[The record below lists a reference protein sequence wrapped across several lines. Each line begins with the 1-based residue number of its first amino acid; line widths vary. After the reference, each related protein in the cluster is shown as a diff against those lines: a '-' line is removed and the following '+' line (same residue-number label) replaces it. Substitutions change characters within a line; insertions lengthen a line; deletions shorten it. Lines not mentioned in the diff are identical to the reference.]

1 MITVRL
7 LEKMMS
13 IMSMPIEVQVE
24 YAMKFLIN
32 IGLICLDLFSLG
44 LLLMLVF
51 IITDHLDHILEP
63 WIDKWDKYDWVDSDI
78 KF

>member
-7 LEKMMS
+7 LEKIMN
-13 IMSMPIEVQVE
+13 IMSTPIEVQVE

>member
-1 MITVRL
+1 MITIKL

-24 YAMKFLIN
+24 YAMKFLVN
-32 IGLICLDLFSLG
+32 IGLICLDLFSLS

>member
-7 LEKMMS
+7 LEKIMN

-24 YAMKFLIN
+24 YAMKFLVN
-32 IGLICLDLFSLG
+32 IGLICLDLFSLS

-51 IITDHLDHILEP
+51 IITDHLDRILEP

>member
-1 MITVRL
+1 MITIRL

-63 WIDKWDKYDWVDSDI
+63 WIDKWDKYDWMDSDI